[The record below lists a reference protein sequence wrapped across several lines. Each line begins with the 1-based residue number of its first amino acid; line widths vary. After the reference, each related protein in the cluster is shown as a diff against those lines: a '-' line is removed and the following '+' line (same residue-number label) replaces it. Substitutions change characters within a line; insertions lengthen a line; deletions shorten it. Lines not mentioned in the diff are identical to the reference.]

1 MTSINYMAAI
11 GRIMMALIFIAYGFF
26 HLLTK
31 DETIARF
38 ASINMI
44 EPATVYYLAT
54 SVEIFGGIFLAL
66 GLGTRYVALI
76 LAIYTL
82 VAAIGFHSNLA
93 DANQLQHFMKNIALA
108 GGLIQVFA
116 FGSGGFALTHRRPR

>member
-38 ASINMI
+38 VSISMI
-44 EPATVYYLAT
+44 EPTIVYYIAT
-54 SVEIFGGIFLAL
+54 SIEIFGGIFLAL
-66 GLGTRYVALI
+66 GLGTRYAALI
-76 LAIYTL
+76 LAFYTL
-82 VAAIGFHSNLA
+82 AAAIGFHSNLA
-93 DANQLQHFMKNIALA
+93 DSNQLQHFMKNIALA

-116 FGSGGFALTHRRPR
+116 FGSGGLALTHSRPR

>member
-26 HLLTK
+26 HLLQK
-31 DETIARF
+31 DETIAKF
-38 ASINMI
+38 ASISMI
-44 EPATVYYLAT
+44 EPTAVYYIAT
-54 SVEIFGGIFLAL
+54 SIEIFGGIFLAL

-76 LAIYTL
+76 LAFYIL
-82 VAAIGFHSNLA
+82 VAAIGFHSNLG
-93 DANQLQHFMKNIALA
+93 DSNQLQHFMKNIALA

-116 FGSGGFALTHRRPR
+116 FGSGGFALTHSRPK